1 MSSILD
7 LSSEADRLEQA
18 LKDND
23 LLSLRKILSIH
34 QNKFSLVP
42 GIQWNLLVPPGSR
55 IHSVSGWENFT
66 SGPGAGGVGGI
77 GGCCV
82 GVGGGGIDPA
92 SNRTRSHSAASV
104 GRHSV
109 NSLLPAAD
117 LQLRKF
123 SHSNPLQTCPMS
135 VLSAGPFEG
144 PIPAA
149 ADARVPDPDS
159 RRDSCCT
166 DIGDVPVPHVFR
178 TALHVAI
185 QHNAVS
191 ALTLL
196 LASGVDPN
204 RIPGPTSLSGTV
216 PDGLRR
222 DGVALPDS
230 LFGSRKHSRDSSV
243 GYPNNGYND
252 SAVKSGSGS
261 GQDGGGGGGGCSS
274 SRKTSFGSAEGNNH
288 RRPDR
293 MSSFGTAVSRRL
305 RLPVRSMNNI
315 TSATSSSESR
325 SMDVEPEVTAV
336 PDRRTQPLNDHH
348 HHHHH
353 QRSWN
358 FYGEYTL
365 EHLYTLPPL
374 FMAAAFRN
382 EVAVRLLLQYGASPA
397 AQDRLGC
404 TPLHLAT
411 SDEFF
416 SVDCAMTLVKHGA
429 KLHARNSFGVT
440 PCHVFPELLSRQTRF
455 LDRHLVTLENYFR
468 NRDKAGKNPDG
479 GRGGGGRGDHFRF
492 GASLF
497 RRSRKGGESRK
508 GTARGA
514 KDLHQRRHRWII
526 DRDKDSSVDRDRSAS
541 ISSSKSRLSF
551 NVNVSSSVTQNHL
564 EEVEMDVVNN
574 DLEKVQ

>member
-42 GIQWNLLVPPGSR
+42 GIQWSLLVPPGSR

-66 SGPGAGGVGGI
+66 HGPGTGG
-77 GGCCV
+77 GGCC

-135 VLSAGPFEG
+135 VLTAGPFDG
-144 PIPAA
+144 PTAATAA
-149 ADARVPDPDS
+149 APVPVPDS

-166 DIGDVPVPHVFR
+166 DIAEVPVPHVFR

-204 RIPGPTSLSGTV
+204 RIPGPPTTSSSGTV
-216 PDGLRR
+216 PDGGLRR
-222 DGVALPDS
+222 GDGGAFPDS

-243 GYPNNGYND
+243 GYPNNGYSD
-252 SAVKSGSGS
+252 SAAAAKSGS
-261 GQDGGGGGGGCSS
+261 GQDGGSS
-274 SRKTSFGSAEGNNH
+274 SRKTSFGSAEGGSNH

-293 MSSFGTAVSRRL
+293 MSSFGTAVSKRL
-305 RLPVRSMNNI
+305 RLPARSMNNL

-325 SMDVEPEVTAV
+325 SMDAEPEVTVV
-336 PDRRTQPLNDHH
+336 PDHRKTQQHFNDHH
-348 HHHHH
+348 HQQQHH
-353 QRSWN
+353 RSWD

-397 AQDRLGC
+397 VRDRLGC

-411 SDEFF
+411 SDEFL
-416 SVDCAMTLVKHGA
+416 SVDCAMTLVKNGA
-429 KLHARNSFGVT
+429 RLHARNSFGVT
-440 PCHVFPELLSRQTRF
+440 PCHAFPELASRQTRL
-455 LDRHLVTLENYFR
+455 LDRHLVTLTNYFR
-468 NRDKAGKNPDG
+468 NRDKASGKNPDG

-497 RRSRKGGESRK
+497 RRSRRSGGESRK
-508 GTARGA
+508 GNARGA
-514 KDLHQRRHRWII
+514 KDLHQRRHRWMI
-526 DRDKDSSVDRDRSAS
+526 DRDKESSVDRDRSAS